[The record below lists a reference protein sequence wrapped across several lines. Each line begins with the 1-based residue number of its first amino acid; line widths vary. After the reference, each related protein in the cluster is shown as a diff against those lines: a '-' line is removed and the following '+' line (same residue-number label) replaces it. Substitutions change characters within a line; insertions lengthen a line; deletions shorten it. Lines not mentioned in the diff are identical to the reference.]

1 MSTFTIHDLR
11 RILRACAGEEE
22 SVDLDADI
30 DDVPFTDLGYDS
42 LALLE
47 LASRVEREYGTAI
60 PDDAAVAMTTP
71 REAVV
76 YVNDRIAAA
85 A

>member
-1 MSTFTIHDLR
+1 MSTFTIDDLR

-30 DDVPFTDLGYDS
+30 ADVTFTDLGYDS

-47 LASRVEREYGTAI
+47 LASRVEREYGAAI
-60 PDDAAVAMTTP
+60 PDDAAVTMTTP

-76 YVNDRIAAA
+76 YVNDRIATAA
-85 A
+85 